1 MTVPSLWVTSNIQ
14 QEQNPSL
21 LFSTAE
27 IWGSFVTMPYH
38 VLTDTHG
45 VLNTVPGSEE
55 LVAYGLNTCTRTA
68 VSSVLSPTCPIS
80 QLSHQTQGSHSQLR
94 ARPFPLFHR
103 QQNMLLGS
111 PQLQSGPQRQRP
123 EAQGPLGSGSRVA

>member
-1 MTVPSLWVTSNIQ
+1 
-14 QEQNPSL
+14 
-21 LFSTAE
+21 
-27 IWGSFVTMPYH
+27 MPYH
-38 VLTDTHG
+38 VLTDTHC

-55 LVAYGLNTCTRTA
+55 LVAYGLNTCVRTA

-94 ARPFPLFHR
+94 ACPFPLFHH
-103 QQNMLLGS
+103 QQNMLLARPQGKLGS
-111 PQLQSGPQRQRP
+111 PQLQSSPQRQWP

>member
-1 MTVPSLWVTSNIQ
+1 MTVPSLWVTLNIQ

-55 LVAYGLNTCTRTA
+55 LVAYGTEHLHED
-68 VSSVLSPTCPIS
+68 SSVQCPVPHLSHLTALTSDSGKPLSTQSSPIS
-80 QLSHQTQGSHSQLR
+80 TFPPPAEHAAGLTP
-94 ARPFPLFHR
+94 APVRP
-103 QQNMLLGS
+103 
-111 PQLQSGPQRQRP
+111 P
-123 EAQGPLGSGSRVA
+123 EAAA